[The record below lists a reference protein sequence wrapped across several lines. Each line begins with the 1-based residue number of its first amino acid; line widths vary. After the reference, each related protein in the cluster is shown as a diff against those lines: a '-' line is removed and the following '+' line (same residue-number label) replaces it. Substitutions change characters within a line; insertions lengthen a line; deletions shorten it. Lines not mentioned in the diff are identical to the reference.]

1 MSTILNLFNVNTIFI
16 TIGNYPMSYIEFFG
30 TILNLISVWLVGR
43 RNILTWPIGIAAVI
57 LFALLFY
64 QIQLYSDLIEQIYF
78 IITGFYGWWV
88 WIKLTRSSESKVG
101 IERKIAIKTVKSQSQ
116 RIIWLSFITV
126 GTILMGFT
134 MSRIDLILPSIF
146 PEPAS
151 YPYLDALTTI
161 MSFAAQILMA
171 HRYIESW
178 ALWILVDIIGIWLYY
193 AKGVVFVSLL
203 YFIFLILAIKG
214 LLNWMN
220 N

>member
-1 MSTILNLFNVNTIFI
+1 MLVLSSIYQLEDQGYLVDYPLLSSKLSLSQSSIRDYIQRIINKGFSLSKEKVNNKQIILHIA
-16 TIGNYPMSYIEFFG
+16 
-30 TILNLISVWLVGR
+30 IS
-43 RNILTWPIGIAAVI
+43 
-57 LFALLFY
+57 
-64 QIQLYSDLIEQIYF
+64 Q
-78 IITGFYGWWV
+78 
-88 WIKLTRSSESKVG
+88 
-101 IERKIAIKTVKSQSQ
+101 IAIKTVKSQSQ